1 MSYNFTNNEAHGG
14 SNTNRK
20 AAPIPIGSSSST
32 RGGIG
37 LQMSG
42 SNQFASGSHMAQ
54 NTSGI
59 DAPPNS
65 LAAGPSMA
73 GPTLPSSINFKNKIP
88 TRTGA
93 PDSFSAQHRVVSGI
107 GSGFDAPPNSL
118 AAGPSMADPTLP
130 SSFNFKNNIST
141 HTGAPESYSDQR
153 GTMAPPNSFAQS
165 SRLTQTMENKDRDQV
180 LSGSLI
186 DRRFRALDRVDAVD
200 EADENAMDQD
210 QDNSMDDI
218 SPASFHGTES
228 DHMSSRYNE
237 DMFQME

>member
-14 SNTNRK
+14 SNSNRK

-73 GPTLPSSINFKNKIP
+73 GPTLPSSINFKNNIS

-93 PDSFSAQHRVVSGI
+93 PDSFSVQHGGMSGI
-107 GSGFDAPPNSL
+107 GSGFDAPPNSLAAGPSMAGPTLPSSFNFKNNISTRTGAPESFSGQHGSISGIGSGFNAPPNSL

-130 SSFNFKNNIST
+130 SSFNFKKDIST
-141 HTGAPESYSDQR
+141 RTGAPESYSDQ
-153 GTMAPPNSFAQS
+153 
-165 SRLTQTMENKDRDQV
+165 
-180 LSGSLI
+180 
-186 DRRFRALDRVDAVD
+186 
-200 EADENAMDQD
+200 
-210 QDNSMDDI
+210 
-218 SPASFHGTES
+218 
-228 DHMSSRYNE
+228 
-237 DMFQME
+237 